1 MADRMNRPKQ
11 VDLNFVASEL
21 QLEPSLVGR
30 RRRKKKIGSDTL
42 VFSMRK

>member
-30 RRRKKKIGSDTL
+30 RRRKKLDLIHSS
-42 VFSMRK
+42 FQ